1 MKGKKGRGQR
11 ERDGGRRL
19 WRRGRQ
25 GKVGRGREEVGNG
38 YGKREK

>member
-1 MKGKKGRGQR
+1 MKGKKGREQR

-25 GKVGRGREEVGNG
+25 GEVGRGRVEVEIGV
-38 YGKREK
+38 